1 MESTNYSYELVPKD
15 IWLIDEPSSKS
26 EDSNHQLIIGNSN
39 NNTQIELQSPKSNEV
54 SNEFIESE
62 EEIL

>member
-15 IWLIDEPSSKS
+15 IWLMNEPSSKS
-26 EDSNHQLIIGNSN
+26 EDNDHQLIIGNSN
-39 NNTQIELQSPKSNEV
+39 NNTQIQLQSNEV

>member
-15 IWLIDEPSSKS
+15 IWLMNEPSSKS
-26 EDSNHQLIIGNSN
+26 EGNKHQLIIGNSN
-39 NNTQIELQSPKSNEV
+39 NNTQIQLQSNEV
-54 SNEFIESE
+54 SNEFIESD

>member
-15 IWLIDEPSSKS
+15 IWLMNEPSSKS
-26 EDSNHQLIIGNSN
+26 EDNDHQLIIGNSN
-39 NNTQIELQSPKSNEV
+39 NNTQIQLQSNEV
-54 SNEFIESE
+54 SNEFIESD